1 MDNSQNPNVNNEM
14 NTASNGGVS
23 PVENTSAPQGAEEQ
37 VSFNIGGVEVS
48 TPTAAV
54 QNPAPVQAQ
63 PVQAAPAQSV
73 QAAPTQVAQSAQPQV
88 ENPTPAPAVAQAPAT
103 EQTASTESPFFT
115 PVSVQPEVSASP
127 VLPEPAAP
135 VESVQSQPVQTAPT
149 TSPQEVQAQG
159 TENTVNQS
167 ELEVI
172 QTAPK
177 NRASN
182 AVLIIFLILL
192 IAFVLNIDTIISMYD
207 QYKDSKNI
215 VNPAN
220 KNTNNLTDG
229 YILINENT
237 SSIRLKDIKFY
248 NFRKSQGK
256 GITFSYEA
264 LAKYDNPSSLE
275 IYVEIYNSEKEIL
288 YKELFNPNQKIEKD
302 TVRTYTLNVDDDIFN
317 NAFYALVK
325 IYTEEEKQSTK
336 TLTCTLDNENQTSKN
351 TYIFVNDGLSSYEVS
366 KSVKGED
373 EEALQKEY
381 DDIKE
386 SNTTAIYENKT
397 LTYKIDLNNENAD
410 IVTLYDKGTT
420 LKTIKDKE
428 TLKEWNCE

>member
-23 PVENTSAPQGAEEQ
+23 PVNNTSVPQGVEEQ

-73 QAAPTQVAQSAQPQV
+73 QATPTQVAQSAQPQV

-127 VLPEPAAP
+127 VLPEPASP
-135 VESVQSQPVQTAPT
+135 VEPFQAQPVQTEPT

-177 NRASN
+177 NSASN

-325 IYTEEEKQSTK
+325 IYTDEEKQSTK

-386 SNTTAIYENKT
+386 SNTTAVYENKT

>member
-1 MDNSQNPNVNNEM
+1 M
-14 NTASNGGVS
+14 
-23 PVENTSAPQGAEEQ
+23 
-37 VSFNIGGVEVS
+37 
-48 TPTAAV
+48 
-54 QNPAPVQAQ
+54 
-63 PVQAAPAQSV
+63 
-73 QAAPTQVAQSAQPQV
+73 
-88 ENPTPAPAVAQAPAT
+88 
-103 EQTASTESPFFT
+103 
-115 PVSVQPEVSASP
+115 
-127 VLPEPAAP
+127 
-135 VESVQSQPVQTAPT
+135 
-149 TSPQEVQAQG
+149 
-159 TENTVNQS
+159 
-167 ELEVI
+167 
-172 QTAPK
+172 
-177 NRASN
+177 
-182 AVLIIFLILL
+182 
-192 IAFVLNIDTIISMYD
+192 
-207 QYKDSKNI
+207 
-215 VNPAN
+215 
-220 KNTNNLTDG
+220 
-229 YILINENT
+229 
-237 SSIRLKDIKFY
+237 
-248 NFRKSQGK
+248 
-256 GITFSYEA
+256 
-264 LAKYDNPSSLE
+264 
-275 IYVEIYNSEKEIL
+275 
-288 YKELFNPNQKIEKD
+288 NPNQKIEKD

>member
-1 MDNSQNPNVNNEM
+1 MR
-14 NTASNGGVS
+14 
-23 PVENTSAPQGAEEQ
+23 
-37 VSFNIGGVEVS
+37 
-48 TPTAAV
+48 
-54 QNPAPVQAQ
+54 
-63 PVQAAPAQSV
+63 
-73 QAAPTQVAQSAQPQV
+73 
-88 ENPTPAPAVAQAPAT
+88 AT
-103 EQTASTESPFFT
+103 GIVRRIDS
-115 PVSVQPEVSASP
+115 
-127 VLPEPAAP
+127 L
-135 VESVQSQPVQTAPT
+135 
-149 TSPQEVQAQG
+149 G
-159 TENTVNQS
+159 RI
-167 ELEVI
+167 VI
-172 QTAPK
+172 PK
-177 NRASN
+177 
-182 AVLIIFLILL
+182 
-192 IAFVLNIDTIISMYD
+192 
-207 QYKDSKNI
+207 
-215 VNPAN
+215 
-220 KNTNNLTDG
+220 
-229 YILINENT
+229 E
-237 SSIRLKDIKFY
+237 IRRTMQIREGD
-248 NFRKSQGK
+248 
-256 GITFSYEA
+256 
-264 LAKYDNPSSLE
+264 SLE